1 MDHIETKILNSYTI
15 QEAAQ
20 NMVFAARL
28 TQQGHSIQNMDDLM
42 ALYQKSFTDKTV
54 DRIASLPHP
63 TVQKFTVITVAIVG
77 ASRRFLAQI
86 TRHQNE
92 VKFMSASLQYSNYS
106 EKAAFAIPYEILF
119 SEQRYIDLYLKSCL
133 SDLRCYQELCSVGF
147 HHDSAGYALPH
158 ALRNILI
165 ICATPYEW
173 KHMISQRI
181 CRRNTDL
188 LYSLFLLIFSDVHK
202 HLKSMPPL
210 PSCIS
215 NSLFR
220 LSYSLTFVKNF
231 FNLFSTSFSAVR
243 PLSFRQTFV
252 CLKRQLIKNIIISCV
267 CQLLFYSF
275 FRSNS

>member
-106 EKAAFAIPYEILF
+106 EKAAFAIPYEIF
-119 SEQRYIDLYLKSCL
+119 FPNRDT
-133 SDLRCYQELCSVGF
+133 
-147 HHDSAGYALPH
+147 
-158 ALRNILI
+158 LI
-165 ICATPYEW
+165 SICKAVY
-173 KHMISQRI
+173 RI
-181 CRRNTDL
+181 
-188 LYSLFLLIFSDVHK
+188 SDVIRNCV
-202 HLKSMPPL
+202 LWDFIMIL
-210 PSCIS
+210 PDML
-215 NSLFR
+215 SLM
-220 LSYSLTFVKNF
+220 L
-231 FNLFSTSFSAVR
+231 
-243 PLSFRQTFV
+243 
-252 CLKRQLIKNIIISCV
+252 
-267 CQLLFYSF
+267 
-275 FRSNS
+275 